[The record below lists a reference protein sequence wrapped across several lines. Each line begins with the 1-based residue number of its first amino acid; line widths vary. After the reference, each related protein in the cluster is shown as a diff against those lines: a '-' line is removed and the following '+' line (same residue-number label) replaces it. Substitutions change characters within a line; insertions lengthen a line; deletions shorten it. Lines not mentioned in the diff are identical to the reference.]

1 MFLGWDFRV
10 SSFFYIFAENTN
22 TMTKKAIIEAAENIL
37 VYLYENDP
45 YEQEEKDN
53 WSPIEID
60 WSLTLSS
67 IEVDL
72 KEFLKRAKSRKK

>member
-1 MFLGWDFRV
+1 
-10 SSFFYIFAENTN
+10 
-22 TMTKKAIIEAAENIL
+22 MTKKAIIEAAENVL

-45 YEQEEKDN
+45 YEQEEKDD
-53 WSPIEID
+53 WSVIETD
-60 WSLTLSS
+60 WSLTLTK

>member
-1 MFLGWDFRV
+1 MLPCEVWR
-10 SSFFYIFAENTN
+10 FFCTFAENTN

-37 VYLYENDP
+37 MYLYENNP

-60 WSLTLSS
+60 WVMTLSN

-72 KEFLKRAKSRKK
+72 KEFLNRNKRKK

>member
-1 MFLGWDFRV
+1 
-10 SSFFYIFAENTN
+10 
-22 TMTKKAIIEAAENIL
+22 MTKKAIIEAAENIL

-45 YEQEEKDN
+45 DEQEEKDN

>member
-1 MFLGWDFRV
+1 
-10 SSFFYIFAENTN
+10 
-22 TMTKKAIIEAAENIL
+22 MTKKAIIEAAENIL
-37 VYLYENDP
+37 MYLYENNP

-53 WSPIEID
+53 WSAVEID
-60 WSLTLSS
+60 WVMTLSN

>member
-1 MFLGWDFRV
+1 
-10 SSFFYIFAENTN
+10 
-22 TMTKKAIIEAAENIL
+22 MTKKAIIEAAENIL
-37 VYLYENDP
+37 MYLYENNP

-53 WSPIEID
+53 WSAIEID
-60 WSLTLSS
+60 WVMTLTS

>member
-1 MFLGWDFRV
+1 MKYGG
-10 SSFFYIFAENTN
+10 FFCTFAENTN

-53 WSPIEID
+53 WSAIEID

-72 KEFLKRAKSRKK
+72 KEFLKRAKSRRK